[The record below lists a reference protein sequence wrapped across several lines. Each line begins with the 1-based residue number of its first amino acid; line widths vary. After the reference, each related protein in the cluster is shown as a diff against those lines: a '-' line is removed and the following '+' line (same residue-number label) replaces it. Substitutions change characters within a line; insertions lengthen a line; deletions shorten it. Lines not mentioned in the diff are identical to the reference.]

1 MDAEPVSEVSV
12 QSGRRYNGL
21 VVRRV
26 GDKEDERV
34 PEWAEDDQEN
44 LPPGGAIVSA
54 PPRHPA
60 APPSSRAGKE
70 LVLALVQHATGIL
83 QGAMAPFLEAHCHMF
98 EQDAEELR
106 SGAGETHEQ
115 YAAFMAFV
123 AELVRA
129 RGSTQPSASN
139 LGSTPTA
146 QLPPAMTVLRFR

>member
-1 MDAEPVSEVSV
+1 MRTPAWAE
-12 QSGRRYNGL
+12 
-21 VVRRV
+21 
-26 GDKEDERV
+26 EDERV

-146 QLPPAMTVLRFR
+146 QLPRPR